1 MEKAREEINEFN
13 FKIEKCEGEIK
24 ELEKIVSEAEEE
36 NNIAKA
42 VEYLEKANRKRKE
55 VRKLVE
61 KQQSKIK
68 DCFEIVR
75 PTVTEEEFED
85 VITGLEDAIGPT
97 GLAGTE
103 Q

>member
-42 VEYLEKANRKRKE
+42 VEYLEKVKH
-55 VRKLVE
+55 
-61 KQQSKIK
+61 KI
-68 DCFEIVR
+68 INNL
-75 PTVTEEEFED
+75 
-85 VITGLEDAIGPT
+85 GL
-97 GLAGTE
+97 
-103 Q
+103 